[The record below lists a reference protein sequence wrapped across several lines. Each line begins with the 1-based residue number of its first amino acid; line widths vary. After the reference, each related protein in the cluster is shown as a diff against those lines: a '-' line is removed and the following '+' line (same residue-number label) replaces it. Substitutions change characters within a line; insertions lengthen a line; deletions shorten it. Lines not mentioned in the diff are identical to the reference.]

1 MSNIG
6 EIFYLAFPAL
16 GNIAATVKGIQLNR
30 LRYGEHYGKTVEEI
44 LNRQGWSSDQFTA
57 YQNNRIRKIIA
68 TAVCHTPYY
77 RALFATLGLSPQDV
91 AISGELRKLPILE
104 KSLVR
109 SNPWQFVDERIKK
122 SQLLRETTTGTTGT
136 PTTVLS
142 TDRVQ
147 QEHYAFY
154 EARCRREAGLR
165 YGYDSYVMFG
175 ARRVAHL
182 QRREPPFWSY
192 NYAGKQLYMSVFH
205 LAPQYLR
212 YYCDELSRRCYRALM
227 GYPSAISTV
236 AQYVIDRG
244 IRNIK
249 IPVAITSGE
258 TLKEHQRTAIESAF
272 GCRVFDQYGCAELSV
287 FAAEGR
293 CGHMH
298 VSSDYGIVEIV
309 DDAGDPVSP
318 GKVGHLVCTGLIND
332 AQVLLRYRTG
342 DMGSWGINSCKCGSA
357 LPVLASI
364 EGRSTDALL
373 LRDGRKVFR
382 VGTIAERIPCIK
394 EYQIVQDDIG
404 LYTIN
409 VVVSAPLQD
418 FESKELIENLQ
429 AHVGRAIVRVKHVS
443 ALERGQGGKI
453 SFIKSKIPREVYS
466 GVGADNI
473 I

>member
-6 EIFYLAFPAL
+6 ELFYLAFPTL

-57 YQNNRIRKIIA
+57 YQNNQIRKIIA

-91 AISGELRKLPILE
+91 SISAELRKLPILE

-122 SQLLRETTTGTTGT
+122 SQLLKETTTGTTGT

-175 ARRVAHL
+175 ARRVADL
-182 QRREPPFWSY
+182 RRREPPFWSY

-212 YYCDELSRRCYRALM
+212 YYCDELSRRSYRALM

-258 TLKEHQRTAIESAF
+258 TLKQHQRTAIESAF

-309 DDAGDPVSP
+309 DDAGDPVPP
-318 GKVGHLVCTGLIND
+318 GKVGHLVGTGLIND

-342 DMGSWGINSCKCGSA
+342 DMGSWAINSCKCGSA

-394 EYQIVQDDIG
+394 EYQIIQDDIG

-429 AHVGRAIVRVKHVS
+429 AHVGRASVRVKNVP

>member
-1 MSNIG
+1 LSNIG
-6 EIFYLAFPAL
+6 ENFYLAFAAL
-16 GNIAATVKGIQLNR
+16 RNIAATVKGIQLNR
-30 LRYGEHYGKTVEEI
+30 LRYGEHYRKTVDDI
-44 LNRQGWSSDQFTA
+44 LNRRGWSSDQFNA
-57 YQNNRIRKIIA
+57 YQNNRLRKIIA
-68 TAVCHTPYY
+68 TAVCHVPYY
-77 RALFATLGLSPQDV
+77 RELFATLGLSSQD
-91 AISGELRKLPILE
+91 ISTANDLRKLPILE

-109 SNPWQFVDERIKK
+109 SDPWQFVDERIKK
-122 SQLLRETTTGTTGT
+122 SHLLKETTTGTTGT
-136 PTTVLS
+136 PITVLL
-142 TDRVQ
+142 THRVQ

-154 EARCRREAGLR
+154 EVRCRREAGLR
-165 YGYDSYVMFG
+165 YGQDSYVMFG
-175 ARRVAHL
+175 ARRVAPL
-182 QRREPPFWSY
+182 ERCDPPFWCY

-212 YYCDELSRRCYRALM
+212 YYCDELSRRSYQALM

-236 AQYVIDRG
+236 AQYVIDRR

-249 IPVAITSGE
+249 IPLVITSGE
-258 TLKEHQRTAIESAF
+258 TLQRHQRTAIESAF

-287 FAAEGR
+287 FAAEGQ
-293 CGHMH
+293 CGQMH

-309 DDAGDPVSP
+309 DDAGDPVPP
-318 GKVGHLVCTGLIND
+318 GEVGHLVCTGLIND

-342 DMGSWGINSCKCGSA
+342 DMGSWEINSCKCGSG

-382 VGTIAERIPCIK
+382 VGTIAERIACIK
-394 EYQIVQDDIG
+394 EYQIIQDDIG
-404 LYTIN
+404 LFTVN

-418 FESKELIENLQ
+418 IEGKKLIENLQ
-429 AHVGRAIVRVKHVS
+429 AHVGRASVRINQVH

-453 SFIKSKIPREVYS
+453 SFIKSKVPSE
-466 GVGADNI
+466 I

>member
-1 MSNIG
+1 LSNIG
-6 EIFYLAFPAL
+6 EIFYLAVPAL
-16 GNIAATVKGIQLNR
+16 RNIAATVKGIQLNR
-30 LRYGEHYGKTVEEI
+30 LRYGEHYGKTVDDI
-44 LNRQGWSSDQFTA
+44 LNRKGWSSDQFTA
-57 YQNNRIRKIIA
+57 YQTNRLRKIIA

-77 RALFATLGLSPQDV
+77 RNLFATLGLSSQDV
-91 AISGELRKLPILE
+91 SNANDLRKLPILE

-109 SNPWQFVDERIKK
+109 SDPWQFVDERIKK
-122 SQLLRETTTGTTGT
+122 SHLLKETTTGTTGT
-136 PTTVLS
+136 PTTVLLI
-142 TDRVQ
+142 DRVQ

-165 YGYDSYVMFG
+165 YGQDSYVMFG
-175 ARRVAHL
+175 ARRVVPL
-182 QRREPPFWSY
+182 QRCDPPFWCY

-212 YYCDELSRRCYRALM
+212 YYCDELSQRSYRALM

-244 IRNIK
+244 IRSIK
-249 IPVAITSGE
+249 IPLAITSGE
-258 TLKEHQRTAIESAF
+258 TLQQHQRTAIESAF

-287 FAAEGR
+287 FAAEGQ
-293 CGHMH
+293 CGQMH

-309 DDAGDPVSP
+309 DDAGDPVPP
-318 GKVGHLVCTGLIND
+318 GEVGHLVCTGLIND

-342 DMGSWGINSCKCGSA
+342 DMGSWEINSCKCGSA

-382 VGTIAERIPCIK
+382 VGTIAERIACIT
-394 EYQIVQDDIG
+394 EYQIIQDDIG

-429 AHVGRAIVRVKHVS
+429 AHVGRASVRVKHVH

-453 SFIKSKIPREVYS
+453 SFIKSKVPRE
-466 GVGADNI
+466 I

>member
-1 MSNIG
+1 LRNIG
-6 EIFYLAFPAL
+6 ETFYLAFPAL
-16 GNIAATVKGIQLNR
+16 RNIAATVKGIQLNR
-30 LRYGEHYGKTVEEI
+30 LRYVKHYGKTVNDI
-44 LNRQGWSSDQFTA
+44 LNRKGWSSDQFTA
-57 YQNNRIRKIIA
+57 YQNKRLRKIIG

-77 RALFATLGLSPQDV
+77 RDLFATLGLSSQDV
-91 AISGELRKLPILE
+91 STANDLRKLPILE

-109 SNPWQFVDERIKK
+109 SDPWQFVDERIKK
-122 SQLLRETTTGTTGT
+122 SHLLKETTTGTTGT
-136 PTTVLS
+136 PTTVLL
-142 TDRVQ
+142 TERVQ

-154 EARCRREAGLR
+154 EVRCRREAGLR
-165 YGYDSYVMFG
+165 YGQDSYVMFG
-175 ARRVAHL
+175 ARRVAPL
-182 QRREPPFWSY
+182 ERCDPPFWCY

-212 YYCDELSRRCYRALM
+212 YYCDELSQRSYRALM

-244 IRNIK
+244 IRSIK
-249 IPVAITSGE
+249 IPLAITSGE
-258 TLKEHQRTAIESAF
+258 TLHQHQRTAIKSAF

-287 FAAEGR
+287 FAVEGQ
-293 CGHMH
+293 CGRMH

-309 DDAGDPVSP
+309 DDAGDPVPP
-318 GKVGHLVCTGLIND
+318 GEVGHLVCTGLIND

-342 DMGSWGINSCKCGSA
+342 DMGSWEINSCKCGSA
-357 LPVLASI
+357 LPVLASV

-382 VGTIAERIPCIK
+382 VGTIAERIACIK
-394 EYQIVQDDIG
+394 EYQIIQGDIG
-404 LYTIN
+404 LFTLN
-409 VVVSAPLQD
+409 VVVSEPLQD

-429 AHVGRAIVRVKHVS
+429 AHVGRASVRINQVH

-453 SFIKSKIPREVYS
+453 SFIKSKVPRE
-466 GVGADNI
+466 I

>member
-1 MSNIG
+1 MG
-6 EIFYLAFPAL
+6 EIFYLAVPAL
-16 GNIAATVKGIQLNR
+16 RNIAATVKGIQLNR
-30 LRYGEHYGKTVEEI
+30 LRYGEHYGETVDDI
-44 LNRQGWSSDQFTA
+44 LNRKGWSSDQFTA
-57 YQNNRIRKIIA
+57 YQNNRLGKITA

-77 RALFATLGLSPQDV
+77 RELFATLGLSSQDV
-91 AISGELRKLPILE
+91 STPNDLRKLPILE

-109 SNPWQFVDERIKK
+109 SDPWQFVDERIKK
-122 SQLLRETTTGTTGT
+122 RHLLKETTTGTTGI
-136 PTTVLS
+136 PTTVLL

-165 YGYDSYVMFG
+165 YGLDSYVMFG
-175 ARRVAHL
+175 ARRVAAL
-182 QRREPPFWSY
+182 ERCDPPFWCY

-212 YYCDELSRRCYRALM
+212 YYCDELSQRSYRALM

-236 AQYVIDRG
+236 AQYVIGRG

-249 IPVAITSGE
+249 IPLAITSGE
-258 TLKEHQRTAIESAF
+258 SLQQHQRTAIESAF

-287 FAAEGR
+287 FAAEGL
-293 CGHMH
+293 CGQMH

-309 DDAGDPVSP
+309 DDAGGPVPP
-318 GKVGHLVCTGLIND
+318 GEVGHLVCTGLIND

-342 DMGSWGINSCKCGSA
+342 DMGSWEINSCGCGSA

-382 VGTIAERIPCIK
+382 VGTIAERIACIK
-394 EYQIVQDDIG
+394 EYQIIQDDIG
-404 LYTIN
+404 LFTIN
-409 VVVSAPLQD
+409 VVVSATLRD
-418 FESKELIENLQ
+418 FERKELIENLE
-429 AHVGRAIVRVKHVS
+429 AHVGRASVNVKYVD

-453 SFIKSKIPREVYS
+453 SFIKSKVPRE
-466 GVGADNI
+466 I

>member
-1 MSNIG
+1 MG
-6 EIFYLAFPAL
+6 EIFYLAVPAL
-16 GNIAATVKGIQLNR
+16 RNIAATVKGIQLNR
-30 LRYGEHYGKTVEEI
+30 LRYGEHYGETVDDI
-44 LNRQGWSSDQFTA
+44 LNRKGWSSDQFTA
-57 YQNNRIRKIIA
+57 YQNNRLGKITA

-77 RALFATLGLSPQDV
+77 RELFATLGLSSQDV
-91 AISGELRKLPILE
+91 TTANDLRKLPILE

-109 SNPWQFVDERIKK
+109 SDPWQFVDERIKK
-122 SQLLRETTTGTTGT
+122 RHLLKETTTGTTGT
-136 PTTVLS
+136 PTTVLL

-165 YGYDSYVMFG
+165 YGLDSYVMFG
-175 ARRVAHL
+175 ARRVAAL
-182 QRREPPFWSY
+182 ERCDPPFWCY

-212 YYCDELSRRCYRALM
+212 YYCDELSQRSYRALM

-236 AQYVIDRG
+236 AQYVIGRG

-249 IPVAITSGE
+249 IPLAITSGE
-258 TLKEHQRTAIESAF
+258 SLQQHQRTAIESAF

-287 FAAEGR
+287 FAAEGQ
-293 CGHMH
+293 CGQTH

-309 DDAGDPVSP
+309 DDAGGPVPP
-318 GKVGHLVCTGLIND
+318 GEVGHLVCTGLIND

-357 LPVLASI
+357 LPVLDSI

-382 VGTIAERIPCIK
+382 VGTIAERIACIK
-394 EYQIVQDDIG
+394 EYQIIQEDIG
-404 LYTIN
+404 LHTIN

-418 FESKELIENLQ
+418 FETKELIENLH
-429 AHVGRAIVRVKHVS
+429 AHVGRASVRVNQVH

-453 SFIKSKIPREVYS
+453 PFIKSKVARK
-466 GVGADNI
+466 I